1 MNTPSPSRTSSWV
14 GALTAVGLIG
24 SLAYSIWAMFSPYA
38 EPAASFIEW
47 QARWGDGRYGMKA
60 TFLATWLHLLLAG
73 GVVFAAAW
81 APYYL
86 VTSLSSARTPMPSGP
101 QWQALS
107 TKGLRNS
114 VLGLLL
120 GFFPA
125 VALYSVLLTDA
136 ESLSFVG
143 GGSTIVFML
152 GPILAGVGIVS
163 ALNLVLPRRV
173 VVGVVEALREN
184 RDQQGRVVDH
194 VAVIAGKWWTIPLE
208 TWRQLQVG
216 MTVALQAPA
225 VTQSAFALRVQTQA
239 HYR

>member
-1 MNTPSPSRTSSWV
+1 
-14 GALTAVGLIG
+14 
-24 SLAYSIWAMFSPYA
+24 MFSPYA

-47 QARWGDGRYGMKA
+47 QARWGDGRYGLKA
-60 TFLATWLHLLLAG
+60 TFLATWLHLLLAA

-86 VTSLSSARTPMPSGP
+86 VTSFSSARTPMPSGP
-101 QWQALS
+101 QWSALS

-114 VLGLLL
+114 AL
-120 GFFPA
+120 GFFLGFLPA
-125 VALYSVLLTDA
+125 AALYAVLFTDA
-136 ESLSFVG
+136 ESLSFLG
-143 GGSTIVFML
+143 DGSIIVFML
-152 GPILAGVGIVS
+152 APFLAGVGIVS
-163 ALNLVLPRRV
+163 VLNLLLPRRV
-173 VVGVVEALREN
+173 VVGVVEALRQN
-184 RDQQGRVVDH
+184 RDQHGRVVAH
-194 VAVIAGKWWTIPLE
+194 VVVIAGKFWTIPLE